1 MKNSIAQVE
10 LGRRPRW
17 MVVDDNQDILMLI
30 RDIVARFSDVDIECF
45 NSPQDALAAFEAE
58 PEAFDFVITDLEMP
72 GMSGIEL
79 SRRLRALSPSLRI
92 LLSTGSELLSD
103 EEAAQKGFCGLLR
116 KPFPLA
122 ALQNALEPATLK
134 FSGNSLVL
142 TAA

>member
-1 MKNSIAQVE
+1 MKNSIIQTEA
-10 LGRRPRW
+10 GSRPRW
-17 MVVDDNQDILMLI
+17 MIVDDDRDILSLI
-30 RDIVARFSDVDIECF
+30 RDIVARFCNVDIECF

-58 PEAFDFVITDLEMP
+58 PGAFEFVITDLEMP

-79 SRRLRALSPSLRI
+79 SRHLRALSPSLKI
-92 LLSTGSELLSD
+92 LLSTGSEILSD
-103 EEAAQKGFCGLLR
+103 EEAVQKGFCGLLR

-134 FSGNSLVL
+134 FSQHSLVL

>member
-1 MKNSIAQVE
+1 
-10 LGRRPRW
+10 
-17 MVVDDNQDILMLI
+17 MVVDDNRDILTLI

-45 NSPQDALAAFEAE
+45 NSPQDAFAAFEAE

-92 LLSTGSELLSD
+92 LLATGSELLSD

-122 ALQNALEPATLK
+122 ALQNALGPATLK

>member
-1 MKNSIAQVE
+1 MKNSIIQTEA
-10 LGRRPRW
+10 GSRPRW
-17 MVVDDNQDILMLI
+17 MIVDDDRDILSLI
-30 RDIVARFSDVDIECF
+30 RDIVARFGNVDVECF

-58 PEAFDFVITDLEMP
+58 PGAFDFVITDLEMP

-79 SRRLRALSPSLRI
+79 SRHLRALSPSLRI
-92 LLSTGSELLSD
+92 LLSTGSEILSD

-134 FSGNSLVL
+134 FSQNSLVL

>member
-1 MKNSIAQVE
+1 
-10 LGRRPRW
+10 

>member
-1 MKNSIAQVE
+1 
-10 LGRRPRW
+10 
-17 MVVDDNQDILMLI
+17 MVVDDDRDILSLI
-30 RDIVARFSDVDIECF
+30 RDIVARFGNVAVECF
-45 NSPQDALAAFEAE
+45 SSPQDALAAFEAE
-58 PEAFDFVITDLEMP
+58 PDAFEFVITDLEMP

-79 SRRLRALSPSLRI
+79 SRHLRALSPSLKI
-92 LLSTGSELLSD
+92 LLSTGSEILSD

-134 FSGNSLVL
+134 FSQNSMAL

>member
-1 MKNSIAQVE
+1 MKNSIIQTEA
-10 LGRRPRW
+10 GSRPRW
-17 MVVDDNQDILMLI
+17 MVVDDDRDILSLI
-30 RDIVARFSDVDIECF
+30 RDIVARFGNVDVECF

-58 PEAFDFVITDLEMP
+58 PGAFEFVITDLEMP
-72 GMSGIEL
+72 GMTGIEL
-79 SRRLRALSPSLRI
+79 SRHLRALSPSLRI
-92 LLSTGSELLSD
+92 LLSTGSEILSD

-134 FSGNSLVL
+134 FSQNSLVL